1 MKIAKDVTE
10 LIGNT
15 PLVRI
20 NTFGDNTTIVAK
32 AEFTNPSSS
41 VKDRIAWGI
50 IKDAMNKGKINEK
63 TLIVEPTSGNT
74 GVGLAMICAKFGLNL
89 TLTMPSSMSVERR
102 NLISAY
108 GAKIV
113 LTKPEFGMQGAVDK
127 ANELAGQNAN
137 SFIPSQFSNPA
148 NPATHFATT
157 GPEIWEQTEG
167 KVDIFVA
174 SFGTGGTFSGIA
186 KFLKSK
192 NPNIKAIAVEPASSP
207 LLSKGNAG
215 AHKIQGIGANFI
227 PENLDKSLIDEVI
240 AVSNEDAFDASRNL
254 ARNEGLLVGISSGA
268 NVYASSVVAAR
279 KENRGKM
286 IVTILCDTG
295 ERYLSTELFK

>member
-1 MKIAKDVTE
+1 MKIAKDITE

-20 NTFGDNTTIVAK
+20 NTFGDNATIAAK

-63 TLIVEPTSGNT
+63 TFIVEPTSGNT
-74 GVGLAMICAKFGLNL
+74 GVGLAMICAKLGLNL

-167 KVDIFVA
+167 KIDIFVA

-240 AVSNEDAFDASRNL
+240 AVSNEDAFGASRNL

>member
-20 NTFGDNTTIVAK
+20 NTFGDNATIVAK

-63 TLIVEPTSGNT
+63 TFIVEPTSGNT

-89 TLTMPSSMSVERR
+89 TLTMPSSMSMERR

-192 NPNIKAIAVEPASSP
+192 NPNIKAIAVEPESSP

-254 ARNEGLLVGISSGA
+254 ARYEGLLVGISSGA